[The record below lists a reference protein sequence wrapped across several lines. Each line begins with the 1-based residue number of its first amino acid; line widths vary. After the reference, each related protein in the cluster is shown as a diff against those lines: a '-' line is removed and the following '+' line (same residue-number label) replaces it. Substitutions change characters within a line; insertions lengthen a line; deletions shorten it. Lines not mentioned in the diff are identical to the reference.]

1 MKLFLVS
8 RYDELYPDRNDL
20 SVVVAETPESAV
32 EMVKEEYDKKPYWS
46 YYGYYEVAVAEITLD
61 DPKIVLKSF
70 QEIKRKNTRLY
81 FVSRNDGCDI
91 DQYNAAVVA
100 AGSPEEAVD
109 LLKEAHGVFNDNLWG
124 NYDVTVDEIIPIEPE
139 IILESWNEE

>member
-1 MKLFLVS
+1 MRLFLVS

-20 SVVVAETPESAV
+20 SVV
-32 EMVKEEYDKKPYWS
+32 
-46 YYGYYEVAVAEITLD
+46 
-61 DPKIVLKSF
+61 
-70 QEIKRKNTRLY
+70 
-81 FVSRNDGCDI
+81 
-91 DQYNAAVVA
+91 AAR
-100 AGSPEEAVD
+100 SPDEAVD

>member
-1 MKLFLVS
+1 MKLFLLS

-20 SVVVAETPESAV
+20 SVVVAETPEAAV

-46 YYGYYEVAVAEITLD
+46 YYGNYEVAVAEIILD

-70 QEIKRKNTRLY
+70 QEVRNKKTRFY

-91 DQYNAAVVA
+91 D
-100 AGSPEEAVD
+100 
-109 LLKEAHGVFNDNLWG
+109 
-124 NYDVTVDEIIPIEPE
+124 
-139 IILESWNEE
+139 LESWNEE

>member
-1 MKLFLVS
+1 MKLFLLS

-20 SVVVAETPESAV
+20 SIVIAESPEAAV
-32 EMVKEEYDKKPYWS
+32 EMIKEKYDRFPHWS
-46 YYGYYEVAVAEITLD
+46 NLGNYEVTVTEIMLD
-61 DPKIVLKSF
+61 EPKIVLKSF
-70 QEIKRKNTRLY
+70 QEVRRKKTRFY

-124 NYDVTVDEIIPIEPE
+124 NYDVSVDEIIPIEPE

>member
-1 MKLFLVS
+1 MKLFLLS

-46 YYGYYEVAVAEITLD
+46 YYGNYEVAVAEITLD
-61 DPKIVLKSF
+61 EPKIVLKSF
-70 QEIKRKNTRLY
+70 QEIKRKKTRFY

-100 AGSPEEAVD
+100 AGSPDEAVH
-109 LLKEAHGVFNDNLWG
+109 LLKEAHGVFNDGLWG
-124 NYDVTVDEIIPIEPE
+124 NYDVSVDEIIPIEPE